1 MASLYNCGV
10 RLVAL
15 ASLLFLACV
24 GTRDYNLSLAGPTF
38 RALPQVS
45 ERPSLRAPHAPRD
58 HGSRGHDRTD
68 SQACQ
73 QAASPRPFACANCS
87 FHHTLPTSGSC
98 TNEGAR
104 DAVGEIV
111 YRAATCTYSLYADFI
126 VFCFSANMT
135 TLRSTA
141 IPCEANTASV
151 YSSAME
157 SRRVYRPCAAGP
169 SPCTFWRRFLG
180 QPSHRD
186 LRVPPPSSVPR
197 KDLGRGS
204 RSRKTLAEERQRRT
218 SACGSL

>member
-45 ERPSLRAPHAPRD
+45 ERPSLRTPHAPRD
-58 HGSRGHDRTD
+58 HGSRRHDRTD

-104 DAVGEIV
+104 DGVGEIV
-111 YRAATCTYSLYADFI
+111 YRAATCTYYLYADFI

-141 IPCEANTASV
+141 IPLRCRTESMYFLATFSRSAFSPR
-151 YSSAME
+151 SS
-157 SRRVYRPCAAGP
+157 S
-169 SPCTFWRRFLG
+169 S
-180 QPSHRD
+180 
-186 LRVPPPSSVPR
+186 SSVVGTQ
-197 KDLGRGS
+197 KGS
-204 RSRKTLAEERQRRT
+204 WSRI
-218 SACGSL
+218 S